1 MNEQICGFYDLHIHT
16 APDVVPRKCSDLE
29 AAKRM
34 LDAGMRGG
42 AIKSHYLDTA
52 GRAMLLRE
60 QFPSLNIVGGI
71 TLNRS
76 VGGLNPCA
84 AERSAQ
90 AGGKMLWFP
99 TLEAREYQRYQHR
112 SEPDADLSKFLP
124 VCDEDGKL
132 LSAALDVLDVAA
144 QYKLVVG
151 TGHIGSLEGMELVRE
166 GRRRGCTMVLTHC
179 DNPADQYSVEQQ
191 VEAAKLGAFIEHSYL
206 TTYWGRT
213 PIEEL
218 TRQIRAVG
226 CENVLLTT
234 DFGQVKSDY
243 FDEGLAQYA
252 KLLLKAG
259 FTQGELHQMM
269 RDNSDRLIGQ

>member
-1 MNEQICGFYDLHIHT
+1 MNELLRGLYDMHIHT
-16 APDVVPRKCSDLE
+16 APDVVARKCSDLE
-29 AAKRM
+29 AAQRM
-34 LDAGMRGG
+34 LAAGMRGG

-52 GRAMLLRE
+52 GRAQLLKE
-60 QFPSLNIVGGI
+60 QFPTLHIVGGI

-112 SEPDADLSKFLP
+112 SDPGADLSQYLP
-124 VCDEDGKL
+124 VCDENGKL
-132 LSAALDVLDVAA
+132 LDAALDVLDVAA

-151 TGHIGSLEGMELVRE
+151 TGHIGSLEGMALMRE
-166 GRRRGCTMVLTHC
+166 GLRRGCTMVLTHC

-191 VEAAKLGAFIEHSYL
+191 AEAAKLGAVIEHSYL

-213 PIEEL
+213 PIETLAE
-218 TRQIRAVG
+218 QIRSVG

-243 FDEGLAQYA
+243 CDEGLAQYA
-252 KLLLKAG
+252 QRLLESG
-259 FTQGELHQMM
+259 FTHDELQQMM
-269 RDNSDRLIGQ
+269 QKTPERLMGT